1 VCAGDLHSR
10 YRIGE
15 AILTGMMTPTFDL
28 VVHGG
33 TVIDP
38 ETGTNRVADVGIRDG
53 RIAAVGP
60 ALARDGAELIDA
72 TGCIVTPGLID
83 LHAHVYAGVTP
94 LSIDAD
100 PLASR
105 SGTSTHVDAGS
116 VGAATWDG
124 FRRFIVEPSQSR
136 VLAFLNISIIGLVAM
151 PECGY
156 GRFVDPTETARVVE
170 ANRDLIVGVKVR
182 ASRNAFGEDNSLQPV
197 WHAIAAAR
205 AAQVPVMMHIGDPP
219 PVFEEGLAAL
229 RKGDMVTHA
238 WKGQPVTRLT
248 ERDGRV
254 KPEVRAA
261 RDRGV
266 LFDIGHGSGS
276 FNWTT
281 AHHLADQDFWPD
293 TISTDV
299 HINSIRPPVSID
311 MPATMTRLL
320 HMGMPL
326 VDVVAAS
333 TSRPAKA
340 IGWGDRIGSLRPG
353 HLADVAILAV
363 EDREVVLTDS
373 YGVSETV
380 RRQIVARSTIV
391 GGKAMARVS

>member
-1 VCAGDLHSR
+1 MLRAD
-10 YRIGE
+10 
-15 AILTGMMTPTFDL
+15 MTDTRRL
-28 VVHGG
+28 LIRGG

-38 ETGTNRVADVGIRDG
+38 ASGWHGLADVATDG
-53 RIAAVGP
+53 HQISAVGP
-60 ALARDGAELIDA
+60 NLPTAGASVIDA
-72 TGCIVTPGLID
+72 SGALVVPGLID

-100 PLASR
+100 PLAAR

-116 VGAATWDG
+116 VGAATFAG
-124 FRRFIVEPSQSR
+124 FRRFIVEPAQSR
-136 VLAFLNISIIGLVAM
+136 ILAFLNISIIGLVAM

-156 GRFVDPTETARVVE
+156 GRFVDPTETAKVVE
-170 ANRDLIVGVKVR
+170 ANRDIIVGVKVR
-182 ASRNAFGEDNSLQPV
+182 ASRNALGEDNSAQPV

-219 PVFEEGLAAL
+219 PVFEEALSAL
-229 RKGDMVTHA
+229 RAGDLVTHA

-248 ERDGRV
+248 ERDGTV

-299 HINSIRPPVSID
+299 HINSIQPPVSID

-320 HMGMPL
+320 HLGMSLP
-326 VDVVAAS
+326 DVVGAA
-333 TSRPAKA
+333 TWRAAQA
-340 IGWGDRIGSLRPG
+340 IGWHDRIGALRPG
-353 HLADVAILAV
+353 HLADIAILAL
-363 EDREVVLTDS
+363 EDRSVVLTDS

-380 RRQIVARSTIV
+380 RRQLVARQTIV
-391 GGKAMARVS
+391 GGTVLTLA